1 MSLLSRLGRNVF
13 HDRLCP
19 VLYSFNSS
27 LSSVIHEAPIST
39 INNHGPW
46 SLPSSIHLVQDPRQA
61 SLMVEFLNSK
71 DLMLV
76 LSILHSLIHRKGTR
90 GLGLSFNSLTG
101 DLYIADAFL
110 ALLVVG
116 KNGGLATQLATIA
129 ERVPFNFLHGL
140 DVDRLPG
147 LVCLHMHACP
157 SLKDLDSELNI
168 L

>member
-27 LSSVIHEAPIST
+27 LSWVIHEAPIST

-101 DLYIADAFL
+101 DL
-110 ALLVVG
+110 VG
-116 KNGGLATQLATIA
+116 KKWRSCNTTSHHCRKSTLQLPSWFRRRPIT
-129 ERVPFNFLHGL
+129 RT
-140 DVDRLPG
+140 RLFT
-147 LVCLHMHACP
+147 HACM
-157 SLKDLDSELNI
+157 S
-168 L
+168 